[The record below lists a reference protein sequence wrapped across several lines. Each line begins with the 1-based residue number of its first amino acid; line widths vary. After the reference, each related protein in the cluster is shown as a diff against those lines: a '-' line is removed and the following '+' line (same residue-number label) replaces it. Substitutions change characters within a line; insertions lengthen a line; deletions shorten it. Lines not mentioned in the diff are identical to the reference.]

1 MQVFLKNF
9 HYESLHYHY
18 NNYGSCVFAL
28 FVFALVKYIPCFSSS
43 WVQKIIVSL
52 KFRFR
57 FPFLTIYNY
66 FLFFWS
72 IWKKTHLR
80 LICTLGEVHDTILL
94 IRRGDLESLLHL
106 RWSSLWQLLMAVKN
120 YHKRLNLRSD
130 S

>member
-18 NNYGSCVFAL
+18 NMV
-28 FVFALVKYIPCFSSS
+28 LVLSRYSYSHWWNIFPAFPLLEYK
-43 WVQKIIVSL
+43 KIVVSL

-72 IWKKTHLR
+72 IWKKTHSR

-94 IRRGDLESLLHL
+94 IRRGDLGSLLHL
-106 RWSSLWQLLMAVKN
+106 RWSFLWQLLMAVKN